1 MGAEIS
7 QYTNNDNILPM
18 NIDNHPWLYENDE
31 PYRTSKSCID
41 RYNTQQEK
49 INNGK
54 CIYEYERGVKC
65 DENGNLITS
74 CPYSA
79 KKNYYCGYHKHQ
91 AYNPDDGL
99 VKENILIPK
108 PTIITEG
115 SMCNCGCNIRHIV
128 NYENKENIGKWM
140 LFYDINE
147 MNEKWKLAKQLY
159 RENKLKGVISM
170 KCSTNMKN
178 PRASCHS
185 SGIIIMYCNN
195 SNDEYYIKNIGE
207 NIINNFNY
215 TYNPYIY
222 YKTDKQTREG
232 TRTTGKQ
239 KNYTYCLCTERY
251 YSVGC
256 LIDVSKLE

>member
-79 KKNYYCGYHKHQ
+79 KK
-91 AYNPDDGL
+91 
-99 VKENILIPK
+99 
-108 PTIITEG
+108 TIIADIT
-115 SMCNCGCNIRHIV
+115 NVKHITL
-128 NYENKENIGKWM
+128 M
-140 LFYDINE
+140 MD
-147 MNEKWKLAKQLY
+147 
-159 RENKLKGVISM
+159 
-170 KCSTNMKN
+170 
-178 PRASCHS
+178 
-185 SGIIIMYCNN
+185 
-195 SNDEYYIKNIGE
+195 
-207 NIINNFNY
+207 
-215 TYNPYIY
+215 
-222 YKTDKQTREG
+222 
-232 TRTTGKQ
+232 
-239 KNYTYCLCTERY
+239 
-251 YSVGC
+251 
-256 LIDVSKLE
+256 